1 MRRALQPVSRATRP
15 PAYRACMRIL
25 IATIGTRGDVQPYLA
40 LAAGLKAAGHDVALC
55 TCERFANWIGQFNV
69 THLPLDDSLLK
80 LLESPAGRLLIG
92 QLDSV
97 WGGLKTARSVL
108 QQVRPM
114 NERLVAD
121 AWAASEAWRPDVIVY
136 HPKLFCMPAISARR
150 GIPAVLA
157 PLIPMQVATGDA
169 PFWGMPRLPLGRSYN
184 QLTWRVVES
193 LTQLGTRGYLRTW
206 RHAHDPQEL
215 SRQSTPSQLTPD
227 APITVLHGY
236 SDAVSP
242 RPADWP
248 SHAHVCGYWFLDD
261 AIGSDGAAWQPP
273 AALLRFL
280 EQGPAPVYIGF
291 GSMASADV
299 TSATARVLAAVAQ
312 AGVRAVLARGW
323 GGLAHAALPNAVF
336 ALDEA
341 PHTWLFPRMAAVVH
355 HGGAGTTAAGLR
367 AGRPTLIC
375 PFGLDQPFWGDRI
388 AKLGAGPAPL
398 PQKRLNAQSLGAAL
412 TELVTQ
418 AGFRESA
425 TRIGAAI
432 QAQDGV
438 ATAVALIEQAA
449 GAQRPVRTTGA
460 GPAVP

>member
-1 MRRALQPVSRATRP
+1 
-15 PAYRACMRIL
+15 MRIL

-40 LAAGLKAAGHDVALC
+40 LARGLKAAGHDVALC
-55 TCERFANWIGQFNV
+55 TCERYAPWIRQFGV
-69 THLPLDDSLLK
+69 AHLPLDDSLLR

-97 WGGLKTARSVL
+97 WGGLRTAWSVF

-121 AWAASEAWRPDVIVY
+121 AWTASEAWRPDVIVY
-136 HPKLFCMPAISARR
+136 HPKLFCMPSISAKR

-157 PLIPMQVATGDA
+157 PLIPMQVATGDV
-169 PFWGMPRLPLGRSYN
+169 PFWGMPKLPLGRRYN
-184 QLTWRVVES
+184 RLTWRVVES
-193 LTQLGTRGYLRTW
+193 LTARGTRGYLRTW
-206 RHAHDPQEL
+206 RKAHDPQGH
-215 SRQSTPSQLTPD
+215 SRHSSPSQLQPGV
-227 APITVLHGY
+227 PITVLHGY

-242 RPADWP
+242 RPHDWP
-248 SHAHVCGYWFLDD
+248 SHAYVSGYWFLDD
-261 AIGSDGAAWQPP
+261 AVDSDGATWQPSP
-273 AALLRFL
+273 ALLRFL
-280 EQGPAPVYIGF
+280 EHGPAPVYIGF
-291 GSMASADV
+291 GSMASADAAD
-299 TSATARVLAAVAQ
+299 ATRRILAAVSQ

-323 GGLAHAALPNAVF
+323 GGLVDAALPSNVF

-367 AGRPTLIC
+367 AGCPTLIC

-398 PQKRLNAQSLGAAL
+398 PQKRLHAESLGAAL
-412 TELVTQ
+412 AELVSQ
-418 AGFRESA
+418 PRFKEAA
-425 TRIGAAI
+425 TRIAAAM

-438 ATAVALIEQAA
+438 ATAVALIERVV
-449 GAQRPVRTTGA
+449 GEQRRVRTDGA
-460 GPAVP
+460 GTAVP

>member
-1 MRRALQPVSRATRP
+1 
-15 PAYRACMRIL
+15 MRIL

-40 LAAGLKAAGHDVALC
+40 LARGLKAAGHDVALC
-55 TCERFANWIGQFNV
+55 TCERYAPWIRQFGV
-69 THLPLDDSLLK
+69 THLPLDDSLLV

-121 AWAASEAWRPDVIVY
+121 AWAASEAWRPDVIIY

-184 QLTWRVVES
+184 RLTWRIVES
-193 LTQLGTRGYLRTW
+193 LTELGTRGYLRKW
-206 RHAHDPQEL
+206 RKAHDPHGL
-215 SRQSTPSQLTPD
+215 SRHSSPSQLQPND
-227 APITVLHGY
+227 PITVLHGY

-242 RPADWP
+242 RPNDWP
-248 SHAHVCGYWFLDD
+248 LHAHVSGYWFLDD
-261 AIGSDGAAWQPP
+261 SVDSNGAAWQPP
-273 AALLRFL
+273 SALLNFL
-280 EQGPAPVYIGF
+280 EKGPAPVYIGF
-291 GSMASADV
+291 GSMASADAAA
-299 TSATARVLAAVAQ
+299 TTARILEAVAH

-323 GGLAHAALPNAVF
+323 GGLVDAALPTNVF

-341 PHTWLFPRMAAVVH
+341 PHAWLFPRMAAVVH

-367 AGRPTLIC
+367 AGCPTLIC
-375 PFGLDQPFWGDRI
+375 PFGLDQPFWGHRI
-388 AKLGAGPAPL
+388 AALGVGPAPL
-398 PQKRLNAQSLGAAL
+398 PQKRLNAESLGAAL
-412 TELVTQ
+412 TELVSQ
-418 AGFRESA
+418 PRFKEAA
-425 TRIGAAI
+425 TRIAAAI

-438 ATAVALIEQAA
+438 ATAVALIERAT
-449 GAQRPVRTTGA
+449 GLHHPVRTAGA
-460 GPAVP
+460 GSAVP

>member
-1 MRRALQPVSRATRP
+1 
-15 PAYRACMRIL
+15 MRIL

-40 LAAGLKAAGHDVALC
+40 LARGLKAAGHDVALC
-55 TCERFANWIGQFNV
+55 TCERYAPWISQFGV
-69 THLPLDDSLLK
+69 THLPLDDSLLR

-97 WGGLKTARSVL
+97 WGGLRTAWSVL

-114 NERLVAD
+114 NERLVTD
-121 AWAASEAWRPDVIVY
+121 AWTASEVWRPDLIVY

-169 PFWGMPRLPLGRSYN
+169 PFWGMPRLPLGRGYN
-184 QLTWRVVES
+184 RLTWRVVES

-206 RHAHDPQEL
+206 RKAHDPDGR
-215 SRQSTPSQLTPD
+215 SRHSTPSQLRPGD
-227 APITVLHGY
+227 PITVLHGY

-248 SHAHVCGYWFLDD
+248 LYAQVSGYWFLDD
-261 AIGSDGAAWQPP
+261 PVGSDGAAWQPSS
-273 AALLRFL
+273 ALLRFL
-280 EQGPAPVYIGF
+280 ENGPAPVYIGF
-291 GSMASADV
+291 GSMASADAAA
-299 TSATARVLAAVAQ
+299 ATQHILAAVSR

-323 GGLAHAALPNAVF
+323 GGLVDTELPEHVL

-341 PHTWLFPRMAAVVH
+341 PHAWLFPRMAAVVH

-367 AGRPTLIC
+367 AGCPTLIC

-388 AKLGAGPAPL
+388 KKLGVGPAPL
-398 PQKRLNAQSLGAAL
+398 PQKRLSADSLGSAL

-418 AGFRESA
+418 PRFREA
-425 TRIGAAI
+425 AAGIAAAI
-432 QAQDGV
+432 RAQDGV
-438 ATAVALIEQAA
+438 ATAVALIERAA
-449 GAQRPVRTTGA
+449 GQRPVRTAGA